1 MSANENESTNTSNM
15 HKCQITIPGWQNTR
29 EHENYILKHFQGG
42 SVTLGCNVKEAGR
55 PPASSF
61 LWSVS
66 PDDEEDGDINDSGDD
81 DDYNFQ

>member
-15 HKCQITIPGWQNTR
+15 HKCQITIPQNTR
-29 EHENYILKHFQGG
+29 EISTRKLYLKHFQGG

-66 PDDEEDGDINDSGDD
+66 PDDDEDGDINDSGDD
-81 DDYNFQ
+81 DYNFQ